1 MEQKKHSVC
10 LSENARANRSTNPLA
25 QNALGLMLKEKGDF
39 RAADTAYKK
48 AIVQSGVEL
57 PVVHYN
63 RAILLER
70 MDNTR
75 EAVQE
80 YKAYS
85 TLAPRG
91 LNVKQAEVRLKRLGI
106 E

>member
-1 MEQKKHSVC
+1 
-10 LSENARANRSTNPLA
+10 
-25 QNALGLMLKEKGDF
+25 MLKEKGDYK
-39 RAADTAYKK
+39 AADSAYKR
-48 AIVQSGVEL
+48 AIMQSGVEL

-63 RAILLER
+63 RAILLEH

-80 YKAYS
+80 YKAYLA
-85 TLAPRG
+85 LAPRG